1 MKFIELNSI
10 NVRVDQVVGFNHKS
24 TDTGV
29 LTVNVYLSFPIN
41 NSHCLS
47 AKMTQREFEVFRST
61 VLG

>member
-10 NVRVDQVVGFNHKS
+10 NVRVDQIVGFNHKS

-29 LTVNVYLSFPIN
+29 LTVDVYLSFPIN

-47 AKMTQREFEVFRST
+47 AKMTQQNFENFQAI